1 MGFLA
6 WSYTKNVSI
15 CPLGCIVSIS
25 SKARDDGTI
34 GMLFRKEE
42 LRPLWDPNVK
52 LMLFHVQYKEA
63 FSRSQ
68 QLGTGQLQWT
78 SSLPNPGGGVF
89 IIIIFFLIWYFCSP
103 CSPARRCSVFQKEVL
118 FWFTRRQRD
127 SFFSWQNTRR
137 PLHKSTTHCLAW
149 HLWLFQAWF
158 QLTFA
163 LFPRYL
169 LGKTLHLD
177 TVDHFSMP
185 VHALFFLS
193 LPLIDVPV

>member
-1 MGFLA
+1 MG
-6 WSYTKNVSI
+6 
-15 CPLGCIVSIS
+15 PLGCFSERKSFVLF
-25 SKARDDGTI
+25 GTQ
-34 GMLFRKEE
+34 MWNWCYFMCSTRK
-42 LRPLWDPNVK
+42 PSPG
-52 LMLFHVQYKEA
+52 H
-63 FSRSQ
+63 
-68 QLGTGQLQWT
+68 
-78 SSLPNPGGGVF
+78 SSLGQGSFSEPLPSQNPGGGVF

-127 SFFSWQNTRR
+127 SFFSWQNTWR